1 MPRARGRA
9 RAPFGKR
16 ARQAEAH
23 GQESPHV
30 GAGPAWNP
38 TLAFALDGLR
48 SSTVDGN
55 EESNI
60 LGAPCPSIHESHEV
74 QGFSGVW
81 ERNRLALPQGSRTR
95 VCPGDDAVYSCVT
108 GKDSALPTSQ
118 SSQARNFWAYQVM
131 HFLVRGGRVW
141 NIFRR
146 HIYNSQTSFD

>member
-1 MPRARGRA
+1 M
-9 RAPFGKR
+9 GKR

-23 GQESPHV
+23 GQESPRF
-30 GAGPAWNP
+30 GAGPAWN
-38 TLAFALDGLR
+38 TNFCLTLDGLR

-60 LGAPCPSIHESHEV
+60 LGALCPSIHETHQV

-131 HFLVRGGRVW
+131 HFLVMRGRVLL
-141 NIFRR
+141 NILR
-146 HIYNSQTSFD
+146 HFYNSQTSFD